1 MSDDKKRIQE
11 LRGKIRRYNHAY
23 YVEDNPEISDY
34 EYDKLMQELI
44 DLEEKHPELVTPD
57 SPTQRVGGKPLDK
70 FEKVDHDTPM
80 LSLGNVFSE
89 EEIRDF
95 AGKIK
100 KMGYDPKFVT
110 EYKIDGLSVSLVY
123 EDGYLSRAATRGD
136 GETGEDITA
145 NVKGIYTLPLSIP
158 YKEHLEVRGE
168 IFMSKASFRK
178 LNEQRLEKGE
188 EAFKNP
194 RNAAAG
200 SVRQLDPE
208 VVRKR
213 NLDIF
218 IYFLMDR
225 DMVDTHYESLE
236 KVKEWGFPVN
246 EDIRLC
252 GNVDEVIEFVRE
264 ATTKRPDLPYE
275 IDGVVIKVNT
285 FDLYEKIGYTAK
297 YPKWATAYKFPAEE
311 VVTILKDIRFQIGRT
326 GVVKPVAELEP
337 ITVAGTTVSRATL
350 HNEDYCK
357 KKDIHVGDYVVI
369 RKAGDVIPEVIK
381 TLPEKRPD
389 DAQPFE
395 MIDECPSCGTGLVRK
410 EGEADYYC
418 PNPDCESRKIEGL
431 IHFVS
436 RDAYNIDGLGERI
449 ITEFY
454 NDGVLKRIPDIFRL
468 GDHVS
473 KLVEKEGFGA
483 KSIENLLSAIEDSKD
498 RELDKLIFG
507 LGIRHVGSKVAKI
520 LANEF
525 KTIDNLMDAD
535 KEELTSIDTIGEKIA
550 DSIIAYFNDDGHVA
564 MIDELKELGLNMKQK
579 THIQK
584 SGAFE
589 GKTVVI
595 TGSLPSYT
603 RKEAKALVE
612 QQGGNVTSSVSKNT
626 DFLIVGENPG
636 SKLDKAKSL
645 DIPIKDEEAFKTM
658 IKEES

>member
-1 MSDDKKRIQE
+1 MTDDKERIRE
-11 LRGKIRRYNHAY
+11 LREEIRHHNHAY

-95 AGKIK
+95 AKKIK
-100 KMGYDPKFVT
+100 KMGYDPEFVT

-123 EDGYLSRAATRGD
+123 EDGYLTRAATRGD

-158 YKEHLEVRGE
+158 HKERIEVRGE

-213 NLDIF
+213 NLNIF

-225 DMVDTHYESLE
+225 DMADTHYESLE

-246 EDIRLC
+246 KDIRLC
-252 GNVDEVIEFVRE
+252 ENVDEVIEFVRE

-285 FDLYEKIGYTAK
+285 FDLYDKIGYTAK

-311 VVTILKDIRFQIGRT
+311 VVTILNDIRFQIGRT

-350 HNEDYCK
+350 HNEDYCR

-389 DAQPFE
+389 DAEAFE
-395 MIDECPSCGTGLVRK
+395 MIDECPSCGTELVRK

-468 GDHVS
+468 RDHVS

-483 KSIENLLSAIEDSKD
+483 KSIEKLLSAIEDSKD
-498 RELDKLIFG
+498 RELDRLIFG
-507 LGIRHVGSKVAKI
+507 LGIRHVGGKVAKI

-525 KTIDNLMDAD
+525 KTMDDLMDAD
-535 KEELTSIDTIGEKIA
+535 KKELTSIDTIGEKIA
-550 DSIIAYFNDDGHVA
+550 DSIVAYFDDDDHVA
-564 MIDELKELGLNMKQK
+564 MIDELKELGLNMKQRTQVQK
-579 THIQK
+579 T
-584 SGAFE
+584 GAFE

-603 RKEAKALVE
+603 RKEAKAMVE
-612 QQGGNVTSSVSKNT
+612 QRGGNVTSSVSKNT

-636 SKLDKAKSL
+636 SKLGKAKSL

>member
-11 LRGKIRRYNHAY
+11 LRGKIRRHNHAY

-100 KMGYDPKFVT
+100 KMGYNPKFVT